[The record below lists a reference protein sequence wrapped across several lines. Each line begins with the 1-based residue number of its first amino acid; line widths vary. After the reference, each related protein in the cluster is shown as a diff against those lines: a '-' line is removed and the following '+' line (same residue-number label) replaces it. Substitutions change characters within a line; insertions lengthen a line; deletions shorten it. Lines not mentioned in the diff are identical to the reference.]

1 MFGSARKK
9 TAHTPEDLLPT
20 VNENLVDI
28 GGELN
33 LDTLLSGY
41 RSGAFPWTVNP
52 VTWWSPDPRA
62 IIEFETLHASRSLLK
77 FLRKQPFQITLNRA
91 FASVIHECACT
102 APNRKTTW
110 IAPEFIAA
118 YTDLH
123 AAGHAHSLELW
134 QNGVLVG
141 GIYGIALGGY
151 FAGESMFHRV
161 SNASKA
167 ALYHLMQHLRA
178 RGFTL
183 FDIQM
188 PTRVTLQMGATL
200 ISRRDF
206 LKRLRAAQSLPVS
219 FGSELS
225 AYSGLEKTAD
235 PPIPTIH

>member
-1 MFGSARKK
+1 MFGSATKK
-9 TAHTPEDLLPT
+9 IAPTPESLLPI

-33 LDTLLSGY
+33 VHTLLSGY

-62 IIEFETLHASRSLLK
+62 IIEFETFRASRSLVK

-91 FASVIHECACT
+91 FASVIHECARS

-118 YTDLH
+118 YTDMH
-123 AAGHAHSLELW
+123 AAGHAHSLEIW
-134 QNGVLVG
+134 QNGALVG
-141 GIYGIALGGY
+141 GIYGVALGGY

-178 RGFTL
+178 RGFTV
-183 FDIQM
+183 FDVQM
-188 PTRVTLQMGATL
+188 PTRATLQMGASL
-200 ISRRDF
+200 IPRRDF
-206 LKRLRAAQSLPVS
+206 LQRLRAAQALRVT
-219 FGSELS
+219 FGSELL
-225 AYSGLEKTAD
+225 GCERK
-235 PPIPTIH
+235 

>member
-1 MFGSARKK
+1 MFGSATKK
-9 TAHTPEDLLPT
+9 TAPNPEALLPT

-33 LDTLLSGY
+33 VTTLLSGY

-62 IIEFETLHASRSLLK
+62 IIEFETLHPSRSLLK
-77 FLRKQPFQITLNRA
+77 LLRKQPFQITINRA
-91 FASVIHECACT
+91 FASVIHECART

-123 AAGHAHSLELW
+123 HAGHAHSLEVW
-134 QNGVLVG
+134 QHGNLVG
-141 GIYGIALGGY
+141 GIYGVAIGGY

-161 SNASKA
+161 NNSSKA
-167 ALYHLMQHLRA
+167 ALYHLLQHLRA
-178 RGFTL
+178 RRFTL

-200 ISRRDF
+200 IPRRDF
-206 LKRLRAAQSLPVS
+206 LKRLRAAQSLQVT
-219 FGSELS
+219 FGSEFC
-225 AYSGLEKTAD
+225 T
-235 PPIPTIH
+235 